1 MPIATRLIAITL
13 TCFVANSLAA
23 KADALTFIYGGR
35 ETKLISNDNSTT
47 IQTWSVSSPYSAS
60 MSDSGTVWYTT
71 SSTTGGMGGG
81 GGSSSCNQGAAWG
94 NIVELDWNG
103 NTIRTITTAQLGGG
117 TPHHAITLTDKG
129 TVLAIVAETYN
140 GTCGER
146 LVEFDPQQNK
156 VIWAWHT
163 NDHEGSNSAT
173 KLKRGS
179 SSNDPYHVNNVDLDT
194 SSNRIAFSSHNVQE
208 VFVINHAIDSTTAK
222 GTAGDILWRI
232 GKPSNYGVS
241 GGTQY
246 ADQAVHSARWVK
258 PSYPGAGNII
268 FYANIS
274 PANSNY
280 ATGYE
285 VTPTYSL
292 SSSGEWQYKIV
303 FSGTNSKSS
312 FTNSGGIDKIFNGNW
327 VVTYSNDDYTAYEFD
342 ASVGTTQTKASSVA
356 TWTSAGQNGLHRYP
370 VCGGRLL
377 AGVNANDAEAI
388 ALYNAMA
395 CANSSSSSEIVV
407 SSSSSSSEI
416 ESSSSSDISAISPM
430 VNKSNFQFNAN
441 HNQIYLN
448 DLIPNS
454 RVSIADIH
462 GTIKFNGIIQASEYK
477 LNTTSWATGVYFIN
491 ITQPN
496 KTINHHTV
504 MVIH

>member
-1 MPIATRLIAITL
+1 
-13 TCFVANSLAA
+13 
-23 KADALTFIYGGR
+23 
-35 ETKLISNDNSTT
+35 
-47 IQTWSVSSPYSAS
+47 

-71 SSTTGGMGGG
+71 SGGGGMGGG

-103 NTIRTITTAQLGGG
+103 NIIRTITTAQLGGG

-156 VIWAWHT
+156 ILWTWHT
-163 NDHEGSNSAT
+163 NDHEGSSNAT

-179 SSNDPYHVNNVDLDT
+179 SNNDPYHVNNVDLDT
-194 SSNRIAFSSHNVQE
+194 SSNQIVFSSHNVQE

-246 ADQAVHSARWVK
+246 ADQAVHAARWVK

-268 FYANIS
+268 FYANKS
-274 PANSNY
+274 PANSGY

-292 SSSGEWQYKIV
+292 KNNGEWQYNIV
-303 FSGTNSKSS
+303 FSGTNSNSS
-312 FTNSGGIDKIFNGNW
+312 FSNSGGIDKIFNGNW
-327 VVTYSNDDYTAYEFD
+327 VVTYSNESYTAYEFD
-342 ASVGTTQTKASSVA
+342 ATVGVTQTKANSVA
-356 TWTSAGQNGLHRYP
+356 TWTSAGQNGAHRYP

-388 ALYNAMA
+388 ALYNKMA
-395 CANSSSSSEIVV
+395 CANSSSSSEIVI
-407 SSSSSSSEI
+407 SSSSQE
-416 ESSSSSDISAISPM
+416 EFSSSSVILAVSPKI
-430 VNKSNFQFNAN
+430 NKSNFQFKAN
-441 HNQIYLN
+441 HNQIYLKN
-448 DLIPNS
+448 LIPDS
-454 RVSIADIH
+454 RVSIADVH
-462 GTIKFNGIIQASEYK
+462 GAVKFNGIIPLSEYQ
-477 LNTTSWATGVYFIN
+477 LNTTSWATGIYFIN
-491 ITQPN
+491 IIQPN
-496 KTINHHTV
+496 KTINHYTV

>member
-1 MPIATRLIAITL
+1 MPIVTRLITITL
-13 TCFVANSLAA
+13 TCLVANSLAA
-23 KADALTFIYGGR
+23 KADALTFTYGGR

-47 IQTWSVSSPYSAS
+47 IQTWSATNSYSAH

-71 SSTTGGMGGG
+71 SSTTGGWGGMGGG
-81 GGSSSCNQGAAWG
+81 SSCNQGAAWG
-94 NIVELDWNG
+94 NIVEVDWNG
-103 NTIRTITTAQLGGG
+103 NTIRTITTDQLGGG

-156 VIWAWHT
+156 VIWVWHT

-194 SSNRIAFSSHNVQE
+194 SSDQIVFSSHNVYE
-208 VFVINHAIDSTTAK
+208 LFVINHAIDSAVAK

-232 GKPSNYGVS
+232 GNPSNYGAS
-241 GGTQY
+241 GTQY
-246 ADQAVHSARWVK
+246 ANQAVHSARWVK
-258 PSYPGAGNII
+258 PGYPGAGNII

-303 FSGTNSKSS
+303 FSGTNSNSD

-327 VVTYSNDDYTAYEFD
+327 IVTYSNDDYTAYEFD
-342 ASVGTTQTKASSVA
+342 ASVGATQTKASSVG

-388 ALYNAMA
+388 ALYNTMA
-395 CANSSSSSEIVV
+395 CGNSSSSSAIVV
-407 SSSSSSSEI
+407 SSSSSIPEM
-416 ESSSSSDISAISPM
+416 EYSSSSAFSAISPI
-430 VNKSNFQFNAN
+430 VNHSNFQLKAN
-441 HNQIYLN
+441 NNHIYLN

-477 LNTTSWATGVYFIN
+477 LNTTSWATGVYYIN
-491 ITQPN
+491 IVQPN
-496 KTINHHTV
+496 KTTNYHTV